1 MSRYFAELAYHGAA
15 YHGWQKQPNGTSVQE
30 TIETALAMLL
40 RKPVS
45 TTGCGRT
52 DTGVHASRFFLH
64 FDEIDPLPEDLT
76 ERLNRALPPDISIF
90 RIFPVAD
97 EAHAR
102 YDATSRS
109 YTYHI
114 SLRKD
119 PFALGLAYYFVQA
132 ATMDITILQEA
143 ADILPAYEDFFPF
156 CKSRGAA
163 MTTKCRITR
172 VAWEFSSD
180 GQQLLFHITAD
191 RFLRGMVRLIVGMC
205 LNVATGKITMEEVRA
220 ALDEQRVIKKS
231 LSVPA
236 EGLFLTEVRYPFVS
250 P

>member
-52 DTGVHASRFFLH
+52 DTGVHARRFFLH
-64 FDEIDPLPEDLT
+64 FDEMDPLPEDLT
-76 ERLNRALPPDISIF
+76 ERLNRALPPDINIF

-114 SLRKD
+114 SLQKD
-119 PFALGLAYYFVQA
+119 PFAQGLAYYFVQA
-132 ATMDITILQEA
+132 ATMDITILQKA
-143 ADILPAYEDFFPF
+143 ADILPAYDDFFPF

-163 MTTKCRITR
+163 KTTKCRITR
-172 VAWEFSSD
+172 VAWEFSPD

-205 LNVATGKITMEEVRA
+205 LNVATGKITLEDVRA
-220 ALDEQRVIKKS
+220 ALDEQRMIKKS

-236 EGLFLTEVRYPFVS
+236 EGLFLTEVRYPFL
-250 P
+250 